1 MAHHTSKDGYR
12 RFADRLNLFPQGAPP
27 TDLLFQTLRAFVTEE
42 EAGWLSQVPIRPFR
56 AGRAAAAWRVPLSE
70 AQKRLDEL
78 CGKCL
83 LLDMLTEQ
91 AEAED
96 PGALEP
102 ALNRH
107 AAPDTDPER
116 LYMLPPPM
124 AGFFEFSLM
133 RLRGDVDQKV
143 LSEMFYQYVTVEE
156 DFIRD
161 LMVRDGTP
169 VGRAYVNEKALSTDN
184 SLHVLD
190 YERASEIIRQAKHI
204 AVGMCYCR
212 HKASHTVGAC
222 DAPMDICMTF
232 GDTADSLIR
241 HDYARRIDATECLDL
256 LDVAHEH
263 NLVQF
268 GENVQRQPSFICNCC
283 GCCCEALTA
292 ARRFGLMN
300 PVETTNFQPAVNKD
314 LCTGCGKCANAC
326 PVEAMGLVS
335 ANDPARPSR
344 RIARLDERVCLGCGV
359 CVRVCPTAGTL
370 LLVQRE
376 KRVVTPVNSVHRIV
390 IMAIERG
397 KLQNLIFDNQA
408 HLSHRAMAAILGVI
422 LRLPPIRQIMASEQM
437 KSRYLASL
445 IERVH
450 L

>member
-42 EAGWLSQVPIRPFR
+42 EAHWLSLIPIRPFR
-56 AGRAAAAWRVPLSE
+56 AERAAAAWKIAVPE
-70 AQKRLDEL
+70 AAKRLEAL
-78 CGKCL
+78 CDKCL
-83 LLDMLTEQ
+83 LLDLGTD
-91 AEAED
+91 ED
-96 PGALEP
+96 V
-102 ALNRH
+102 
-107 AAPDTDPER
+107 

-133 RLRGDVDQKV
+133 RLRGDVDQKL

-161 LMVRDGTP
+161 LMVKGGTP
-169 VGRAYVNEKALSTDN
+169 VGRTYVNEKALPDDGT
-184 SLHVLD
+184 LHVLD
-190 YERASEIIRQAKHI
+190 YERASEIMKQAKHI

-212 HKASHTVGAC
+212 HKASHTVGTC

-241 HDYARRIDATECLDL
+241 HDYARRIDTAECLDL
-256 LDVAHEH
+256 LDTAYAH

-268 GENVQRQPSFICNCC
+268 GENVQSKPSFICNCC

-292 ARRFGLMN
+292 ARKFGLMT
-300 PVETTNFQPAVNKD
+300 PVETTNYLPSVDAHA
-314 LCTGCGKCANAC
+314 CTGCGKCVQVC

-335 ANDPARPSR
+335 ANDPARPNR
-344 RIARLDERVCLGCGV
+344 KVARLDDRVCLGCGV
-359 CVRVCPTAGTL
+359 CVRACPTSATL
-370 LLVQRE
+370 QLVPRE

-390 IMAIERG
+390 VMAIERG
-397 KLQNLIFDNQA
+397 KLQNLVFDNQA

-422 LRLPPIRQIMASEQM
+422 LKLPPIKQILASEQM

-445 IERVH
+445 IQRVSK
-450 L
+450 